1 MSDGPREH
9 DEAAGQGP
17 EAPQTTA
24 STQASSSSQSD
35 DAAKSPEELQRDIK
49 QTREDLGDT
58 VDALSQKADVKAQA
72 QDAISE
78 QKAKLRAKRDE
89 IKDKISG
96 EGGSDETQGSAGQRV
111 KAIVQQLSQRASSQ
125 PLPYLGGALAIGVIV
140 GLVLR
145 GRNS

>member
-17 EAPQTTA
+17 EAAPQTTA

-58 VDALSQKADVKAQA
+58 VDALSQKADVGAG
-72 QDAISE
+72 
-78 QKAKLRAKRDE
+78 
-89 IKDKISG
+89 SG
-96 EGGSDETQGSAGQRV
+96 RHQ
-111 KAIVQQLSQRASSQ
+111 
-125 PLPYLGGALAIGVIV
+125 
-140 GLVLR
+140 
-145 GRNS
+145 